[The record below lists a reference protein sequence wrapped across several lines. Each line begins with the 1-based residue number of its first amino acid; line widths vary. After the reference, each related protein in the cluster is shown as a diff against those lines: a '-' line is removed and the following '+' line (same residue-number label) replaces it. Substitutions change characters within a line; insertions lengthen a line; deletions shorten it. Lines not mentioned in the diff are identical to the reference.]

1 MLRTQN
7 TFLITASRVT
17 ILQHI
22 LVRAS
27 LVRNA
32 MKIDTLETNIG
43 RRIVLTNDL
52 LIAPTLD
59 AAIGFEVPE

>member
-7 TFLITASRVT
+7 IFFITASRVT

-32 MKIDTLETNIG
+32 MKIDRLETNIG